1 MKGNYHK
8 SSRMCMCNSQD
19 KEPKSYKKCLISVAT
34 NGMQIKQWGQFLK
47 VNTRFK

>member
-8 SSRMCMCNSQD
+8 SGRMCMCNSQD

-34 NGMQIKQWGQFLK
+34 NGMKIKTVGAI
-47 VNTRFK
+47 FKS